1 MEDKQLKDLVERFY
15 NGTISAREEEVLFKK
30 VKTDKGFG
38 LYFNKYDDQYLLLQ
52 NNENEADV
60 YWKSFK
66 SKYLKRTKDSKEK
79 RILPWIKYV
88 AVAAVTLVMFNV
100 GQYFYNKACEV
111 DTYANWCEMIVPK
124 GEKSQVILPDGTHI
138 WLNSESYL
146 KYPTHFGSKERKVVL
161 EGEAYFKVAKN
172 KDVPFLVKTK
182 DYVTRVLGTE
192 FNVMSYS
199 DFDRTE
205 TTLKEGSVSIEVER
219 GEKIAKVAVLRPG
232 QKISYSKLT
241 KKYSVI
247 ETDPDQ
253 VIAWKNNVFEFD
265 KITLKELVLRLER
278 WYDVNIELQD
288 AELAVLRYTGKFKNE
303 ESIRQ
308 VLDIIKITT
317 PINYVFKDRKMIII
331 KKKTPM

>member
-1 MEDKQLKDLVERFY
+1 MEDKQLKDLVESFY

-30 VKTDKGFG
+30 VKTDKEFG

-52 NNENEADV
+52 NNKYEADV

-66 SKYLKRTKDSKEK
+66 SKYLKRTEDSKDK

-88 AVAAVTLVMFNV
+88 AVAAVTLVLFNV
-100 GQYFYNKACEV
+100 GQYFYNKVCEV
-111 DTYANWCEMIVPK
+111 DTYTDWCEMIVPK

-192 FNVMSYS
+192 FNVMSYP

-205 TTLKEGSVSIEVER
+205 TTLKEGSVSIEVVR
-219 GEKIAKVAVLRPG
+219 GEERSEVAILRPG
-232 QKISYSKLT
+232 QMISYSKLT
-241 KKYSVI
+241 KKYRVT

-288 AELAVLRYTGKFKNE
+288 AELGDLRYTGKFKNE

-317 PINYVFKDRKMIII
+317 PINYGFKDRNMIII